1 MTQRSRR
8 FFLAVAAIAVCLLV
22 SIYAAGERGTTGPL
36 SGAFGVVLT
45 PLQKGVSSI
54 AYFVSDKLA
63 YFTRYDELQEENA
76 QLKEQVLELEQ
87 KLRDFDRYTQENES
101 LREFAGVIETQRDF
115 EYEFAQVIARDPDNL
130 FYTFTVDK
138 GSVDGIKRYD
148 AVITPDGLAGIVTEV
163 GLTYSKVTS
172 ILDELTPI
180 GAVVSRTRDLGLLES
195 DSELREQGLCR
206 INYLPSESSAAAG
219 DTVETSGLGGVF
231 PSGIVIGTVREVLP
245 EQHNISSYAVVSPA
259 VDFTNIRYCMV
270 IKAFEE
276 GEPTPGQS
284 DDERQDSP
292 QEEAS

>member
-1 MTQRSRR
+1 M
-8 FFLAVAAIAVCLLV
+8 
-22 SIYAAGERGTTGPL
+22 
-36 SGAFGVVLT
+36 
-45 PLQKGVSSI
+45 
-54 AYFVSDKLA
+54 
-63 YFTRYDELQEENA
+63 
-76 QLKEQVLELEQ
+76 
-87 KLRDFDRYTQENES
+87 
-101 LREFAGVIETQRDF
+101 IETQRDF